1 MGAKAIINDIWQ
13 DSLLLH
19 IRVIGCKHW
28 LF

>member
-13 DSLLLH
+13 DSLSLH